1 MTNKERIRL
10 LAKEQMLQDEDLR
23 ALLTSLSEEEEQL
36 LYQQADKVRR
46 QYYGNTVYLRG
57 LIEFSNYCRND
68 CLYCG
73 LRRSNRNCD
82 RYRLTKNRSSN
93 APTTDINWGS
103 ARSFYR
109 AVKTRIIPTS

>member
-82 RYRLTKNRSSN
+82 RYRLTKEQILQCADDGYKLGFRTIVLQSGED
-93 APTTDINWGS
+93 P
-103 ARSFYR
+103 
-109 AVKTRIIPTS
+109 